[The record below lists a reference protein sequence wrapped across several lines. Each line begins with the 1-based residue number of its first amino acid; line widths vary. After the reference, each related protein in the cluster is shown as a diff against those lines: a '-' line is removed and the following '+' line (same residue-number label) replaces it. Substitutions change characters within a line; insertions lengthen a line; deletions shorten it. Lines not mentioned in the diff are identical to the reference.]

1 MLSHYTKHNL
11 TSTSQTVTAA
21 LFKTLAFMAEALTFA
36 YLGVDFVL
44 GIQWGELNL
53 YQFHPMHIARVWF
66 LLTLP
71 YVWMPVGWVMPHL
84 QVSHPNILD
93 MFERARSSGLG
104 GAVVL
109 KERAEASG
117 NAFVVGRI
125 DRVTYCDD
133 ASRAAKYGDRLEVR
147 VPCYLHTSSLPSP
160 SRPCVWGKR
169 RR

>member
-1 MLSHYTKHNL
+1 
-11 TSTSQTVTAA
+11 
-21 LFKTLAFMAEALTFA
+21 
-36 YLGVDFVL
+36 
-44 GIQWGELNL
+44 
-53 YQFHPMHIARVWF
+53 
-66 LLTLP
+66 
-71 YVWMPVGWVMPHL
+71 MPQL

-125 DRVTYCDD
+125 DRVNYCD

-147 VPCYLHTSSLPSP
+147 VPCYLHTSLPSP
-160 SRPCVWGKR
+160 SCPCVWEEKKIAN
-169 RR
+169 

>member
-71 YVWMPVGWVMPHL
+71 YAWTRYFVGL
-84 QVSHPNILD
+84 TTAAC
-93 MFERARSSGLG
+93 FGARFLN
-104 GAVVL
+104 V
-109 KERAEASG
+109 
-117 NAFVVGRI
+117 I
-125 DRVTYCDD
+125 
-133 ASRAAKYGDRLEVR
+133 
-147 VPCYLHTSSLPSP
+147 PCSALLNLLA
-160 SRPCVWGKR
+160 R
-169 RR
+169 RRHRAQQRSYGCVSI